1 MTSQHLLICSLPSF
15 HRGKLS
21 VAQAAR
27 TFNFIGGIL
36 SSCHLNAYVL
46 STMEEKENIEMH
58 VMLLRKL

>member
-1 MTSQHLLICSLPSF
+1 M
-15 HRGKLS
+15 
-21 VAQAAR
+21 AQAAR
-27 TFNFIGGIL
+27 TFNFIGIIL